1 MSEKKGFLAG
11 LFGGNKSGG
20 CCDMEIVEE
29 SEEQGCGCSG
39 GSCCGTDAQDGAD
52 TETAAIQILGP
63 GCKNCQALEA
73 NVKEALEKMGKA
85 VSVGHVTEF
94 DKIAAYGV
102 MSTPGLVVNGKVVS
116 SGKVLK
122 VDAIVELLEKNL

>member
-20 CCDMEIVEE
+20 CCNMEIVEE
-29 SEEQGCGCSG
+29 NAEQGCDCG
-39 GSCCGTDAQDGAD
+39 GGCCGTDAQE
-52 TETAAIQILGP
+52 ETGLEAATILVLGT

-73 NVKEALEKMGKA
+73 NVKEALKKMGKTI
-85 VSVGHVTEF
+85 SVGHVTEF
-94 DKIAAYGV
+94 DKIASYGV

-116 SGKVLK
+116 TGKVLK
-122 VDAIVELLEKNL
+122 ADAIVELLEKNL